1 MNENIAGF
9 SLVFIKSIRKIL
21 LMKKKLPLIIINLLL
36 VAVFLLHV
44 AFSFEFINRLEN
56 LSYDLRLN
64 LTMPNTQDNRIIIV
78 DIDEKSLASVGRWP
92 WSRNKIALMLD
103 NLFDY
108 YQVSVVGCDIVFA
121 ERDESSGLKVLE
133 KLGKQN
139 LKNDEIYQKMLPV
152 LKTQLDYNKLF
163 AQKIKGRKVILGYS
177 FSNDSERVTG
187 KLPPPVFISKTLK
200 AGNYFLKRTGYSAN
214 LPELEDNA
222 YSAGHFNTAVDSDGV
237 SRRVPILQEYK
248 GAYYD
253 ALSVA
258 MVRSFLGDKPLPL
271 IAGFGS
277 GSDKL
282 EWLGIDIFKIP
293 IDEKATALIPYRGE
307 EGSFKY
313 ISAIDIL
320 QKKIK
325 KDELKGGIILVG
337 TRVAGLY
344 DLRSTPV
351 SPVYPGVEIHANMI
365 AGILDQNIKQIP
377 DYVGVLEYLLLG
389 IIGLIMTLLLPFLNP
404 LKSIL
409 LSSFMLLVSI
419 GINVWAWHAN
429 MVLPLASSVLMISL
443 LFAVNMSYGFFAET
457 KIKYHLTGLF
467 GQYVPKELVA
477 EMSKN
482 PENFS
487 IEGESRDMTV
497 LFSDVRG
504 FTTISERLQPRE
516 LTKLMNEYMTPMTY
530 VIQKHRGTIDK
541 YIGDAIMAFWGAP
554 LHDDEHALNAIL
566 AALDMQATLDQLRP
580 QFVQKGWPEIRI
592 GIGINSGTMR
602 VGNMGSE
609 FRMAYTVMGDAVNL
623 GSRLEGITK
632 QYGVGVIIGE
642 TTRNAVSGIVF
653 RELDRVRV
661 KGKDRPVV
669 IYEPIGLET
678 QVDQAVREELNLFDE
693 VLTLYRAMSWDAAE
707 LQLLELQKALP
718 NKYIYKL
725 YLERIY
731 FFRNEPPEPDW
742 DGVFKFTTK

>member
-1 MNENIAGF
+1 
-9 SLVFIKSIRKIL
+9 
-21 LMKKKLPLIIINLLL
+21 MKKKLPLIITNLLL
-36 VAVFLLHV
+36 VAIFLLHV
-44 AFSFEFINRLEN
+44 AFSFEFINRLED
-56 LSYDLRLN
+56 LSYDMRLN
-64 LTMPNTQDNRIIIV
+64 LTMPNKQDDRVFIV

-92 WSRNKIALMLD
+92 WSRDKIALMLD

-108 YQVSVVGCDIVFA
+108 YKVSLVGFDIVFA

-133 KLGKQN
+133 QLSKQN
-139 LKNDEIYQKMLPV
+139 LKNDAMYQKILPR
-152 LKTQLDYNKLF
+152 LKTQLDYNNLF
-163 AQKIKGRKVILGYS
+163 AQKIKGRKVVLGYS
-177 FSNDSERVTG
+177 FSNDSDRVTG
-187 KLPPPVFISKTLK
+187 KLPSPVFISEALK
-200 AGNYFLKRTGYSAN
+200 AGNYFLKNTGYSAN
-214 LPELEDNA
+214 LPELQDNA
-222 YSAGHFNTAVDSDGV
+222 YSAGHFNPDIDQDGV
-237 SRRVPILQEYK
+237 CRRVPILLDYQ
-248 GAYYD
+248 GSYYD

-258 MVRSFLGDKPLPL
+258 MVRGFLGDKPLPL
-271 IAGFGS
+271 KAGFGS
-277 GSDKL
+277 GGNKL

-293 IDEKATALIPYRGE
+293 VDEKATALIPYRGR

-313 ISAIDIL
+313 VPALDIL
-320 QKKIK
+320 QKNIK
-325 KDELKGGIILVG
+325 KDELNGGIILVG
-337 TRVAGLY
+337 TRAAGLY

-351 SPVYPGVEIHANMI
+351 APVYPGVEIHANMI
-365 AGILDQNIKQIP
+365 TGILDQNIKQIP
-377 DYVGVLEYLLLG
+377 DYVGVLECLLLCM
-389 IIGLIMTLLLPFLNP
+389 IGLIMTFCLPFINP

-409 LSSFMLLVSI
+409 LISFMLLISI
-419 GINVWAWHAN
+419 GINTWAWQAN

-504 FTTISERLQPRE
+504 FTTISEGLQPRE
-516 LTKLMNEYMTPMTY
+516 LTKLMNEYMTPMTH
-530 VIQKHRGTIDK
+530 VIQKYRGTIDK

-554 LHDDEHALNAIL
+554 LRDDEHARNAIL
-566 AALDMQATLDQLRP
+566 AALDMQATLDRLRP
-580 QFVQKGWPEIRI
+580 QFIQKGWPEIRI
-592 GIGINSGTMR
+592 GVGINSGIMR

-609 FRMAYTVMGDAVNL
+609 FRMAYTVIGDTVNL

-632 QYGVGVIIGE
+632 QYGVGIIVGE
-642 TTRNAVSGIVF
+642 TTRNAVSDIVF

-661 KGKDRPVV
+661 KGKDQPVV
-669 IYEPIGLET
+669 IYEPVGLET
-678 QVDQAVREELNLFDE
+678 QVDQAAREELKLFNE

-707 LQLLELQKALP
+707 RQLLELKKIFP
-718 NKYIYKL
+718 DKYIYKL
-725 YLERIY
+725 YLERIH
-731 FFRNEPPEPDW
+731 FFRNEPPEADW